1 MESTELAIRLIILF
15 VPGIIETF
23 IYEISQNKKDI
34 NDRDFYINVAL
45 SAFVTYSFTY
55 FIMKLMGRKSTFLDA
70 LLDSSVKIDM
80 LEILMA
86 SVLAVVMGFLESR
99 LIKKMV
105 EFTKNKNEK
114 NKKVRVSVWDN
125 LFEEN
130 DVHVRIIL
138 KEQEIIYEGYITR
151 YSASSTDKKEL
162 YLKDVTKYD
171 FKTGNQL
178 QCNISGTYLQI
189 REDEDVI
196 MEIL

>member
-1 MESTELAIRLIILF
+1 MESTELVIRLIILF

-114 NKKVRVSVWDN
+114 N
-125 LFEEN
+125 
-130 DVHVRIIL
+130 
-138 KEQEIIYEGYITR
+138 
-151 YSASSTDKKEL
+151 
-162 YLKDVTKYD
+162 
-171 FKTGNQL
+171 
-178 QCNISGTYLQI
+178 
-189 REDEDVI
+189 
-196 MEIL
+196 